1 MTDKNFMRVED
12 MGKAKRTVKCFFWTQ
27 EEYKK
32 FAEVMMDKP
41 ISFYAF

>member
-12 MGKAKRTVKCFFWTQ
+12 MGKAKNRKFFFWTQ